1 MTHHVN
7 VVNLIPK
14 SLSGETN
21 QDSEPRSPSI
31 RTIRISL
38 WPRPLRPS
46 RDPTRLTMFRP
57 TEARLGR

>member
-21 QDSEPRSPSI
+21 QDSEPSI
-31 RTIRISL
+31 AVDPDDPDLIAATAFT
-38 WPRPLRPS
+38 PVP
-46 RDPTRLTMFRP
+46 PTRLTMFRP